1 MFQLATIFEKI
12 KEDFF
17 ENQIKNE
24 DREKYGLIFSPFSTG
39 FTYDDFLFLDSN
51 SAFENAQKYMDELLE
66 FSQIANTIPKEKN
79 YWAISDQQDY
89 LFFPYGNIVQ
99 TLKLIDVDT
108 LEITMLYGHPIFEK
122 ALRAIGGKSQD
133 TYRMYHLKWT
143 ELTETRE
150 VLLQKRDNQNQQE
163 IEVYLED
170 NLKKLEQIE
179 TDWKLNGNKEQI
191 EIKVLEIVKDEFKRF
206 LNKLVKTKGQLETL
220 VRTHAGSGSDFF
232 LTSCKPNNLYKGD
245 ELTWKKITLSKV
257 EIHDLLGKMKT
268 ETYDDIVDSQELSDL
283 AVESI
288 SFELLFASITR
299 AWFDETLLESPF
311 WDINILNKEDI
322 AIPRFTSKL
331 IFIRNVEFEAPTA
344 FSLNKE
350 LVKGEA
356 NKSAGPFIIN
366 SDSLNKKGRFRLHSV
381 NKALNLDRHTVLDV
395 GAKLNRK
402 KKSGRAKP
410 LVNEKRK
417 QFVALAGRV
426 KSRRGVQRSRNPSV
440 RKAIRTRTVPS
451 TATRITSIPKTRT
464 AKTTSQKKAERESFQ
479 LIGIVSKELEAFP
492 TPIKNADYV

>member
-51 SAFENAQKYMDELLE
+51 SASENAQKYMDELLE

-79 YWAISDQQDY
+79 YWTISDQQDY

-108 LEITMLYGHPIFEK
+108 LNTAMLCGHPIFEK
-122 ALRAIGGKSQD
+122 ALSAIGGKSQN

-143 ELTETRE
+143 ELMRTRDN
-150 VLLQKRDNQNQQE
+150 LLQKPSSLNQQE
-163 IEVYLED
+163 IEAQ
-170 NLKKLEQIE
+170 LKENQRELEQTE
-179 TDWKLNGNKEQI
+179 AGWKLNGNKEQT
-191 EIKVLEIVKDEFKRF
+191 EIKVLGIIKDEFKRF

-220 VRTHAGSGSDFF
+220 VRTHAGTGSDFY
-232 LTSCKPNNLYKGD
+232 LTSCTPNNLYKGD
-245 ELTWKKITLSKV
+245 DFMWKKITIGKE
-257 EIHDLLGKMKT
+257 EIHDLLEKMKT
-268 ETYDDIVDSQELSDL
+268 ETYNDIIDSEELSDL

-311 WDINILNKEDI
+311 WDINILSKEDI

-331 IFIRNVEFEAPTA
+331 IFIRNVEFQAPEA
-344 FSLNKE
+344 LHVNKE
-350 LVKGEA
+350 LVKSVA
-356 NKSAGPFIIN
+356 KKSAGPFIID
-366 SDSLNKKGRFRLHSV
+366 SDSLDKTGKFKLHSV

-402 KKSGRAKP
+402 RKSGRAKP
-410 LVNEKRK
+410 VVNQKRK

-426 KSRRGVQRSRNPSV
+426 RSLGNRKPLRSRPIKKTARS
-440 RKAIRTRTVPS
+440 RAVPS
-451 TATRITSIPKTRT
+451 TSRRITSIPR
-464 AKTTSQKKAERESFQ
+464 AKTAETASQKKAEQESFQ
-479 LIGIVSKELEAFP
+479 LIGVVSKELEAFP